1 MLFFTH
7 NISSFFLGVD
17 VVDEDD
23 LKMIISDLILASVD
37 TTIDTLEW
45 LFLYL
50 IHHPEHQD
58 KIYEELSQ
66 LDGAPT
72 SKDMSSTPFLQAVIL
87 ETNRCS
93 SLVYFPFARKSIKNT
108 SVAGYD
114 IPKDTTI
121 FMNYYNVHRDKR

>member
-1 MLFFTH
+1 MD
-7 NISSFFLGVD
+7 NKDIQMV
-17 VVDEDD
+17 
-23 LKMIISDLILASVD
+23 IADLILAAFE
-37 TTIDTLEW
+37 TTLDTLEW

-87 ETNRCS
+87 ETNRSS
-93 SLVYFPFARKSIKNT
+93 SLIYFPFARRTMTDTSINGIK
-108 SVAGYD
+108 
-114 IPKDTTI
+114 IPNNATI
-121 FMNYYNVHRDKR
+121 FLNYFNVHYDKK

>member
-1 MLFFTH
+1 MD
-7 NISSFFLGVD
+7 NK
-17 VVDEDD
+17 D
-23 LKMIISDLILASVD
+23 LQMVIADLILAAFE
-37 TTIDTLEW
+37 TTLATLEW

-87 ETNRCS
+87 ESNRCS
-93 SLVYFPFARKSIKNT
+93 SLIYFPFARRTMADASVNGIK
-108 SVAGYD
+108 
-114 IPKDTTI
+114 IPNDATI
-121 FMNYYNVHRDKR
+121 FLNYFNVHRDER